1 MIWWKCEEWKGEC
14 VNVKVNCECMKEW
27 NSESVKEVEEWEHER
42 VEPFERASKADHH
55 NQKKVCHNTE
65 NSKAGE
71 GMCDF

>member
-1 MIWWKCEEWKGEC
+1 
-14 VNVKVNCECMKEW
+14 MKEW
-27 NSESVKEVEEWEHER
+27 NSESVKEWKGERVEEWEHER
-42 VEPFERASKADHH
+42 VEPFERASEADDH